1 MLLRALIVL
10 LVCMN
15 IGVAAWW
22 AAQRDAPAPVLP
34 ASEAGVPS
42 LTLLSETE
50 RIPAPMGAAE
60 LSVAPEAPGPDSV
73 CMSLGP
79 FSTPVD
85 LRKAMNTLMPRVEGI
100 QFREVAAV
108 SLRGYRVFLPA
119 AGSRAQAL
127 ETARAL
133 SAKGISDYYVVTAG
147 DQQDTISLGIFREL
161 ENATKRREEVA
172 VLGYNPT
179 IETRTEPVQQWWID
193 LVAPPGFDW
202 QAVLPGSELKAVP
215 VPCVDA
221 PPGA

>member
-10 LVCMN
+10 LLCMN
-15 IGVAAWW
+15 LGVAIWW
-22 AAQRDAPAPVLP
+22 AAHREPTLPVLP
-34 ASEAGVPS
+34 TTEAGIPS

-50 RIPAPMGAAE
+50 RPPLVVDAAE
-60 LSVAPEAPGPDSV
+60 LSAAPEAPGPASI
-73 CMSLGP
+73 CLSLGP
-79 FSTPVD
+79 FSTPAD
-85 LRKAMNTLMPRVEGI
+85 LRKAMNTLMPQVESI

-161 ENATKRREEVA
+161 ENASKRREEVA
-172 VLGYNPT
+172 ALGYNPT

-193 LVAPPGFDW
+193 LAAPPGFDW
-202 QAVLPGSELKAVP
+202 QTALPDSGLKAVST
-215 VPCVDA
+215 PCST
-221 PPGA
+221 PPPSP

>member
-10 LVCMN
+10 LLCMN
-15 IGVAAWW
+15 LGVAVWW
-22 AAQRDAPAPVLP
+22 AAHREPALPVLP
-34 ASEAGVPS
+34 ATEAGIPS

-50 RIPAPMGAAE
+50 RLPPPADAAE
-60 LSVAPEAPGPDSV
+60 LSAAPEAPGPASA
-73 CMSLGP
+73 CLSLGP
-79 FSTPVD
+79 FSTPAD
-85 LRKAMNTLMPRVEGI
+85 LRKAMNTLMPQVENI

-147 DQQDTISLGIFREL
+147 DQQDTISLGIFRDL

-172 VLGYNPT
+172 ALGYNPT
-179 IETRTEPVQQWWID
+179 IEARTEPVQQWWID
-193 LVAPPGFDW
+193 LVAPVGFDW
-202 QAVLPGSELKAVP
+202 QAALPGVVLKVVLA
-215 VPCVDA
+215 PC
-221 PPGA
+221 P

>member
-1 MLLRALIVL
+1 
-10 LVCMN
+10 
-15 IGVAAWW
+15 
-22 AAQRDAPAPVLP
+22 
-34 ASEAGVPS
+34 

-50 RIPAPMGAAE
+50 RPPASVDAAE
-60 LSVAPEAPGPDSV
+60 LSAAPEAPSPAST
-73 CMSLGP
+73 CLSLGP
-79 FSTPVD
+79 FSTPAD
-85 LRKAMNTLMPRVEGI
+85 LRKAMNTLMPQVESI

-161 ENATKRREEVA
+161 ENATKRREQVA
-172 VLGYNPT
+172 ALGYNPS

-193 LVAPPGFDW
+193 LAAAPGFDW
-202 QAVLPGSELKAVP
+202 QAALPGTALKAVFA
-215 VPCVDA
+215 PCSPA
-221 PPGA
+221 PPSP